1 MIKNWEFNIYDEI
14 LANELKN
21 FIPKEVL
28 DIHFHP
34 YRLKDLN
41 LCENFVIKNGPENAD
56 MNEVRRCMNKFFG
69 DNKFIGGLI
78 LGYPTAACDIDA
90 VNNYVLE
97 QVDRESESKGSICIS
112 PNYPISKVLHYLE
125 NPKIIGL
132 KPYHVFSN
140 QKPTFDSTISGFLP
154 EWAWEIADERGLII
168 TLHMVKD
175 LAIADPLNQKEI
187 QMMCTK
193 YPNAKLVLAH
203 AARCFHAPNARKGLK
218 SLHGLENVWFDMA
231 AICEVEPIIE
241 IISEFGSKKLMW
253 GSDFPVC
260 MIRGRAVTL
269 GMNFIWLQNDTIRW
283 DLNTNCNPVLVG
295 LESLRALE
303 TAVYETSLKNEDV
316 KNIFFNNAADL
327 LGIGK
332 TNNKILQ

>member
-1 MIKNWEFNIYDEI
+1 
-14 LANELKN
+14 
-21 FIPKEVL
+21 
-28 DIHFHP
+28 
-34 YRLKDLN
+34 
-41 LCENFVIKNGPENAD
+41 
-56 MNEVRRCMNKFFG
+56 
-69 DNKFIGGLI
+69 
-78 LGYPTAACDIDA
+78 
-90 VNNYVLE
+90 
-97 QVDRESESKGSICIS
+97 
-112 PNYPISKVLHYLE
+112 LHYLE

-316 KNIFFNNAADL
+316 KNMFFNNAADL